1 METQH
6 GARNEYSSIESESDG
21 EISNLKTAARKRKLV
36 EMEDDSDL
44 QSDSYIYPQ
53 YDSLSK
59 VNKFPKSIDS

>member
-36 EMEDDSDL
+36 EMGDESDL
-44 QSDSYIYPQ
+44 QSDAYISPQ
-53 YDSLSK
+53 YDS
-59 VNKFPKSIDS
+59 FR